1 MNGHYC
7 WAMFVVDKSLPKDIG
22 VLKDIVVQ

>member
-7 WAMFVVDKSLPKDIG
+7 WAIFVVDKSLPINIG
-22 VLKDIVVQ
+22 VTRDIVVQ